1 MSKTDHQ
8 ESDQLPEEAPSG
20 QVPDD
25 RGGDQARDS
34 ARSSEAERAGQ
45 GESRGSESD
54 DETAQTGNPDNA
66 G

>member
-1 MSKTDHQ
+1 MSETTPE
-8 ESDQLPEEAPSG
+8 ESDQLPEEGPAG

-25 RGGDQARDS
+25 DGGDGGRA
-34 ARSSEAERAGQ
+34 AERSSEAERGGQ
-45 GESRGSESD
+45 GESRGADSG